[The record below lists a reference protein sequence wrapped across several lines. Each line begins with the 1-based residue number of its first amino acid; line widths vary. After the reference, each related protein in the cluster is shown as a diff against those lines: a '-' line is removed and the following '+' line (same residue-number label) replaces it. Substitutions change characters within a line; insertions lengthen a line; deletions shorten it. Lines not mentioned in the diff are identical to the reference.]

1 MNMEM
6 DFDRRCVMADLKYN
20 MSFTAGG
27 LFLLESIPVAETY
40 LQLQNWDKAK
50 ETLLSENTIQSK
62 TNASLIR
69 FNREVV
75 SRLQLLTDDQIKL
88 LVEGSVTE
96 RKLILWVAVC
106 RKHKFINDFAIEVV
120 REKFLQL
127 NYKATYKDFDI
138 FFNQKAEWHDELD
151 KLTDSTRSKVRQV
164 LFRMMREADILLP
177 NDEINRIHLTS
188 KFIET
193 MKRTNRTEF
202 SIFPITEL
210 EISKALDV

>member
-1 MNMEM
+1 MELIKE
-6 DFDRRCVMADLKYN
+6 FDRRCIMADLKYN

-50 ETLLSENTIQSK
+50 EILLSENTIQSK

-96 RKLILWVAVC
+96 RKLILWVVC
-106 RKHKFINDFAIEVV
+106 
-120 REKFLQL
+120 LQ
-127 NYKATYKDFDI
+127 KT
-138 FFNQKAEWHDELD
+138 
-151 KLTDSTRSKVRQV
+151 
-164 LFRMMREADILLP
+164 
-177 NDEINRIHLTS
+177 
-188 KFIET
+188 
-193 MKRTNRTEF
+193 
-202 SIFPITEL
+202 
-210 EISKALDV
+210 

>member
-1 MNMEM
+1 
-6 DFDRRCVMADLKYN
+6 MADLKYN

-27 LFLLESIPVAETY
+27 LFLLESVPIVETY
-40 LQLQNWDKAK
+40 LKIKDWDKTREKVLAD
-50 ETLLSENTIQSK
+50 NTIQSK

-69 FNREVV
+69 FNREII
-75 SRLQLLTDDQIKL
+75 SRLLLLSDEQLKL
-88 LVEGSVTE
+88 IVDGNSAE
-96 RKLILWVAVC
+96 RKLLLWVAVC

-127 NYKATYKDFDI
+127 NFKITYKDFDI

-151 KLTDSTRSKVRQV
+151 KLTDSSRGKIRQV
-164 LFRMMREADILLP
+164 IFRMMREADILLP

-210 EISKALDV
+210 EISRALDV